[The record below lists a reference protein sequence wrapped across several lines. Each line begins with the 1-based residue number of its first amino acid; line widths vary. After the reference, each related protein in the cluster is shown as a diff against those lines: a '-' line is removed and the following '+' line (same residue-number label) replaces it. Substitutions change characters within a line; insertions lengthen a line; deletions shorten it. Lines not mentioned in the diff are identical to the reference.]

1 MTNQKPVHEV
11 RLGSIRAAIWR
22 NEREGGRM
30 TYSVGLS
37 RPDKDDGG
45 WRDAI
50 SFGRGELP
58 LVARVAEM
66 TRDWIRAQPGGED
79 PQADDE

>member
-11 RLGSIRAAIWR
+11 RLGGIRAAIRR
-22 NEREGGRM
+22 NEREGGLV
-30 TYSVGLS
+30 THSVGFS
-37 RPDKDDGG
+37 RLDKDDGG
-45 WRDAI
+45 WRDAT

-58 LVARVAEM
+58 LVACVAEM
-66 TRDWIRAQPGGED
+66 ARDWIHAQPGGEN